1 MSVLLFQKNLE
12 MPVLKG
18 NDTRDQLTIRAI
30 ASFVKIIPYNL
41 PKDGKRL
48 IEPELKEFKLP

>member
-1 MSVLLFQKNLE
+1 